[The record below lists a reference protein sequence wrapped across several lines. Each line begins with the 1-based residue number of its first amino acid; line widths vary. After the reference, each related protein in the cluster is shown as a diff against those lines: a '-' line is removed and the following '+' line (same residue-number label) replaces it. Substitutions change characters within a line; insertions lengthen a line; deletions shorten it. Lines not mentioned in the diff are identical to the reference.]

1 MQLCPCQ
8 FVVLLFWSI
17 FTYDR
22 ELVYPASID
31 TFFPPWINHAM
42 VCETTFLALR
52 FKSDLDYPT
61 TNNLTRRVVPTLF
74 SQHTL
79 VLPVLLGELLVQPH
93 AYPEAKHAMAALGV
107 VGLSYSFW

>member
-1 MQLCPCQ
+1 M
-8 FVVLLFWSI
+8 LFWSI
-17 FTYDR
+17 FIYDR

-42 VCETTFLALR
+42 VCESTRLALR
-52 FKSDLDYPT
+52 FSNPLDYQAI
-61 TNNLTRRVVPTLF
+61 NKLTRRVVPTLF

-107 VGLSYSFW
+107 VGLSYLFW